1 MSLPESLL
9 GLISRIA
16 EVIGSYLCEF
26 VLGVFA
32 LGLIAPA
39 GVRRLVVV
47 PLCLRWC
54 RFSTPSE
61 AQLQPAAAPLS
72 WQVLG

>member
-9 GLISRIA
+9 GLTSRIA
-16 EVIGSYLCEF
+16 EVIGSYPWEF

-39 GVRRLVVV
+39 GVRRLV
-47 PLCLRWC
+47 RG
-54 RFSTPSE
+54 
-61 AQLQPAAAPLS
+61 AAAVAFWMAVVVYLLPVGPS
-72 WQVLG
+72 GSS